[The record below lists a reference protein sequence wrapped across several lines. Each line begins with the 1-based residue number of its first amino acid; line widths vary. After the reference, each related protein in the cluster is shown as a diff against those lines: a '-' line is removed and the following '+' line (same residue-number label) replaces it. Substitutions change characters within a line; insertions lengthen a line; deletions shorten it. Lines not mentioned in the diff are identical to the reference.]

1 MQNSFNLVQAGAVIQ
16 QRWKAIAVF
25 TVIAALV
32 AAVTVFIVPPYF
44 RSAATIVSANPVLAD
59 KARLFNSNIQGLYS
73 YFGSGDDLDRINGI
87 ADMDTTYK
95 KLVDEFE
102 LVKYYR
108 LDGDSLAVLR
118 RRAVLNLRKDLSFER
133 TDQGQ
138 LKIIAWTRQKE
149 LSANIV
155 NRMVSLVSETETAVW
170 QSNYTQAL
178 SNLDATVADMQQRYR
193 QLADSMPAEGGALR
207 ELSVA
212 RQQTLL
218 EQLKQYQKS
227 ADEFRLAA
235 QAHPAALYVLET
247 ATPAAK
253 AERPAKLEIILAAA
267 AAGFVFACL
276 LLLFNDRNKQS

>member
-16 QRWKAIAVF
+16 QRWKAIAIF
-25 TVIAALV
+25 TVVTAIV

-73 YFGSGDDLDRINGI
+73 YFGSGDDLNRINGI

-102 LVKYYR
+102 LIKYYG
-108 LDGDSLAVLR
+108 LGGDSPAVLR
-118 RRAVLNLRKDLSFER
+118 SRAVSNLRSDLGFER

-149 LSANIV
+149 LSANLV
-155 NRMVSLVSETETAVW
+155 NRMVALVTEMETAVW
-170 QSNYTQAL
+170 QNNYTQAL
-178 SNLDATVADMQQRYR
+178 SNLDATIADMQQRYR
-193 QLADSMPAEGGALR
+193 QLTDSMPADGGALR
-207 ELSVA
+207 ELTVA

-227 ADEFRLAA
+227 ADEIRVAA
-235 QAHPAALYVLET
+235 QTRPAALYVLEA
-247 ATPAAK
+247 ATPAAR

-267 AAGFVFACL
+267 AAGFIFAWL
-276 LLLFNDRNKQS
+276 LLLFSDRNKQS